1 MEQQIIKFI
10 AALRSLGVRVSLA
23 ESADAFNAID
33 KLGVQDRELFR
44 LSLRATLIKEAQDQ
58 KTFDELFPLFFSSQ
72 GPPPMMDMTHDLTPE
87 EANQIA
93 QALQNLNRNLKEMLE
108 RLMRGEA
115 LSPEELEQLAQRVG
129 LQHAVD
135 PRYQE
140 WMARRMEQAMGFN
153 EVRKAMQELM
163 ETLQQLGMNAERR
176 EQLRQLLEANQQG
189 ISEQINNFVGSK
201 IAENMSENPR
211 QQDSLNQLMDRHF
224 SNLSE
229 GDMQRLRTEVR
240 RLATI
245 LRSRVALRQKRAK
258 SGQLDPKATIRANLK
273 HNGVPFELKHRN
285 RNLKP
290 KLVVICDIST
300 SMRYCSELML
310 TFLHSMQDV
319 ISKTNAFAFI
329 DHLEFI
335 TPEFT
340 GKPASN
346 AVTTVLNRMP
356 PGYYSTDLGYSLH
369 NFFSDYMD
377 KIDGKTTLIMVGD
390 ARNNYNDPQVEI
402 FQTMARRSYRSLWI
416 NPEPEIQWGTGD
428 SDMWKY
434 APHCDDI
441 LRAGTL
447 NELASAVD
455 QLLS

>member
-23 ESADAFNAID
+23 ESADAFSAID

-44 LSLRATLIKEAQDQ
+44 LSLRATLIKAAQDQ
-58 KTFDELFPLFFSSQ
+58 KTFDELFPLFFSAQ
-72 GPPPMMDMTHDLTPE
+72 GPPPMMDMTHELSEE

-93 QALQNLNRNLKEMLE
+93 QALQNMNRHLQEMLQRLMQGQALSKEELE
-108 RLMRGEA
+108 RL
-115 LSPEELEQLAQRVG
+115 AQRIG

-153 EVRKAMQELM
+153 EVREAMQELM

-176 EQLRQLLEANQQG
+176 EQIRQLLESNQQG
-189 ISEQINNFVGSK
+189 MSEQIRNFVGSR
-201 IAENMSENPR
+201 IAENMSEQPNQR
-211 QQDSLNQLMDRHF
+211 DSLNQLMDRHF
-224 SNLSE
+224 SDLSE
-229 GDMQRLRTEVR
+229 SDMQRLRAEVH

-273 HNGVPFELKHRN
+273 HNGVPFELKHRS
-285 RNLKP
+285 RTLKP

-319 ISKTNAFAFI
+319 ISKTSAFAFI

-335 TPEFT
+335 TPEFA
-340 GKPASN
+340 GKASSE
-346 AVTTVLNRMP
+346 AVATVLNRMP

-369 NFFSDYMD
+369 NFFSDFMD
-377 KIDGKTTLIMVGD
+377 KIDSKTTLIVVGD
-390 ARNNYNDPQVEI
+390 ARNNYNDPQVDI
-402 FQTMARRSYRSLWI
+402 FRQMARRSYRSLWI